1 MRIQDVTLDRIT
13 VEQSVWGGEDQV
25 PKSQNAVRTI
35 ARKQSTN
42 QTRLFSVSTGS
53 PLDMDVERSRRLA
66 PILQTLDL
74 PKAGYHAFRHFNV
87 SMMDALRV
95 PLKTIQE
102 RIGHALTGSFTLDV
116 YGHTLDWKAN
126 EDAARGLGDE
136 LRKAVAEV
144 QSKQQ
149 DKSVD
154 SALLSTLKKKTSK
167 LRSLEVIEKI

>member
-1 MRIQDVTLDRIT
+1 
-13 VEQSVWGGEDQV
+13 
-25 PKSQNAVRTI
+25 
-35 ARKQSTN
+35 
-42 QTRLFSVSTGS
+42 
-53 PLDMDVERSRRLA
+53 
-66 PILQTLDL
+66 
-74 PKAGYHAFRHFNV
+74 
-87 SMMDALRV
+87 
-95 PLKTIQE
+95 
-102 RIGHALTGSFTLDV
+102 V

>member
-1 MRIQDVTLDRIT
+1 
-13 VEQSVWGGEDQV
+13 
-25 PKSQNAVRTI
+25 
-35 ARKQSTN
+35 
-42 QTRLFSVSTGS
+42 
-53 PLDMDVERSRRLA
+53 
-66 PILQTLDL
+66 
-74 PKAGYHAFRHFNV
+74 
-87 SMMDALRV
+87 MMDALRV

>member
-1 MRIQDVTLDRIT
+1 MMIH
-13 VEQSVWGGEDQV
+13 
-25 PKSQNAVRTI
+25 
-35 ARKQSTN
+35 
-42 QTRLFSVSTGS
+42 
-53 PLDMDVERSRRLA
+53 ERV
-66 PILQTLDL
+66 
-74 PKAGYHAFRHFNV
+74 GY
-87 SMMDALRV
+87 
-95 PLKTIQE
+95 
-102 RIGHALTGSFTLDV
+102 ALTGSFTLDV